1 VHEGRGEIEAPL
13 HPARVGPDAVPE
25 RVADV
30 DEAAQIDQAL
40 VDLPAL
46 EPVEPG
52 LKPEQLEAGLAV
64 VEGGV
69 LEGHADP

>member
-1 VHEGRGEIEAPL
+1 M
-13 HPARVGPDAVPE
+13 PE